1 MRTMTE
7 LPEAQARLDELVGL
21 SDTNADQSG
30 LRAKLDGSEPVLLHA
45 GVLAH
50 SDVFVWYTLRA
61 YRDPDHITVVV
72 FELELASDS
81 DLPDDLQLVCGR
93 IRVEGCRVVVVVWNT
108 SRHCLL
114 HLSLSFISR
123 EGDIVRRRRVFEVNY
138 D

>member
-1 MRTMTE
+1 MRTTTE

-21 SDTNADQSG
+21 SDTNTDQSD
-30 LRAKLDGSEPVLLHA
+30 LRAKLNGSEPVLLHA

-81 DLPDDLQLVCGR
+81 DLPDDLQLVCRVGDAIFAVAAGKEIKARWTADATQILNKKNNRIGR
-93 IRVEGCRVVVVVWNT
+93 V
-108 SRHCLL
+108 S
-114 HLSLSFISR
+114 LSLDDKF
-123 EGDIVRRRRVFEVNY
+123 DT
-138 D
+138 